1 MRRLYVA
8 SSEQAL
14 PITSPNTHECPCW
27 TTWPKPP
34 RTTVRRRRSAVGA
47 LEELRA
53 KVRLARD
60 EGVTFARI
68 AKAAGI
74 SLERARQLY
83 AGR

>member
-1 MRRLYVA
+1 M
-8 SSEQAL
+8 
-14 PITSPNTHECPCW
+14 
-27 TTWPKPP
+27 
-34 RTTVRRRRSAVGA
+34 RRRRSAVGA

-74 SLERARQLY
+74 LLERARQLY